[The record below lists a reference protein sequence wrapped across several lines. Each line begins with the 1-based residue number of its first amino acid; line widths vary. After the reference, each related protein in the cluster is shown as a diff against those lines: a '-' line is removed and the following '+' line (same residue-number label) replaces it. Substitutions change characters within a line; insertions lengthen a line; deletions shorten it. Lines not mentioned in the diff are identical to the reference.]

1 MKSITQ
7 VPIGHDPSQ
16 RSGLGS
22 RKYIY
27 IGKETI

>member
-27 IGKETI
+27 IYI

>member
-22 RKYIY
+22 REKKN
-27 IGKETI
+27 IGKETV